1 MKVLAVDDTK
11 NDRLLLT
18 KILLSAGYDV
28 KSACNGIEALEK
40 IELEKPD
47 LIISDILMPEMDGF
61 RFCRELKTNEGTR
74 DIPIIFYTATYTEYE
89 DEKLAMLEGAADFI
103 RKPEEPSRIIEI
115 IKNTMEKYGAG
126 EYAHFEPEIKDE
138 KEYLSLY
145 SQRLM
150 KKLEDKV
157 IQLGKTNRKL
167 DAALE
172 ESKSLDRLKSNI
184 LSNVT
189 HELRTQIL
197 YAIGYMELAM
207 GDTREPGRTE
217 RLEKCRDALL
227 RENEVIANL
236 IKNSNKEK
244 NDTKPENHILENLL
258 DNAIKFNG
266 RRRDM
271 QDRLTDKNGKQFPTY
286 NPG

>member
-18 KILLSAGYDV
+18 KIISSAGYDV
-28 KSACNGIEALEK
+28 QSACNGVEALEK

-61 RFCRELKTNEGTR
+61 RLCRELKTKTGTK
-74 DIPIIFYTATYTEYE
+74 DIPILFYTATYTEYE
-89 DEKLAMLEGAADFI
+89 DEKLAMLEGAAGFI
-103 RKPEEPSRIIEI
+103 RKPEEPLRIIEVI
-115 IKNTMEKYGAG
+115 NKTMEKYGAG
-126 EYAHFEPEIKDE
+126 KNGHFDTEINDD

-157 IQLGKTNRKL
+157 IQLGKSNRKL
-167 DAALE
+167 DAAYE

-207 GDTREPGRTE
+207 GDTMEPKSTE
-217 RLEKCRDALL
+217 CLEKCRDALL

-236 IKNSNKEK
+236 IDNSNKNKE
-244 NDTKPENHILENLL
+244 
-258 DNAIKFNG
+258 
-266 RRRDM
+266 
-271 QDRLTDKNGKQFPTY
+271 
-286 NPG
+286 

>member
-1 MKVLAVDDTK
+1 MITKMKVLAVDDTK

-18 KILLSAGYDV
+18 RIILSAGYDV
-28 KSACNGIEALEK
+28 QSACNGVEALEK

-61 RFCRELKTNEGTR
+61 RLCRELKTNEGTK
-74 DIPIIFYTATYTEYE
+74 DIPILFYTATYTEYE
-89 DEKLAMLEGAADFI
+89 DEKLAMLEGAVGFI

-115 IKNTMEKYGAG
+115 IKNTMEKCGTG
-126 EYAHFEPEIKDE
+126 KNAHFEPGIKDE

-145 SQRLM
+145 SQRLL
-150 KKLEDKV
+150 KKLEDK
-157 IQLGKTNRKL
+157 ILQLEKTNRKL
-167 DAALE
+167 DAAFE

-207 GDTREPGRTE
+207 GDSREPGRKD

-227 RENEVIANL
+227 RENGVIEDL
-236 IKNSNKEK
+236 IDNSKKE
-244 NDTKPENHILENLL
+244 E
-258 DNAIKFNG
+258 KF
-266 RRRDM
+266 
-271 QDRLTDKNGKQFPTY
+271 QIA
-286 NPG
+286 